1 MNRVE
6 NSDRC
11 SNCWYLLTG
20 IEPVSVERGERL
32 AKRRRIHVR
41 RPLFAFFLCLSI
53 GLIAWWLSLRFALDS
68 VLFPPPPA
76 TSTISPAITAQS
88 WPQGRR
94 TAANTGFTPEEAPR
108 PTHVKWSFS
117 TAKSLFAGPAVTEDL
132 LYLSTEDGRT
142 VALDRH
148 RGESRWEYHSGL
160 PSGSVPAAAGD
171 IVVFVVRSGLT
182 VALDRN
188 TGEKR
193 WTISW
198 LPELWA

>member
-1 MNRVE
+1 MVQLVRVCRSCRHVNRVE

-132 LYLSTEDGRT
+132 LYYLQRTAAPWRSTVTAASPDGNIT
-142 VALDRH
+142 ADC
-148 RGESRWEYHSGL
+148 
-160 PSGSVPAAAGD
+160 PPAPCPPRRVTSSFSSSD
-171 IVVFVVRSGLT
+171 QV
-182 VALDRN
+182 
-188 TGEKR
+188 
-193 WTISW
+193 
-198 LPELWA
+198 